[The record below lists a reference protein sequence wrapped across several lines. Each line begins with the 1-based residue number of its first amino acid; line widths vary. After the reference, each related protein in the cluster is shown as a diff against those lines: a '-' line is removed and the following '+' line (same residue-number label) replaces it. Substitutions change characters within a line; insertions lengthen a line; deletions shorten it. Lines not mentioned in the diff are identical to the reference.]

1 MSSHAADVTALSK
14 RLGLICSSYPTV
26 RPQMVAEVVRAV
38 IDTMGSELS
47 VHETELLNEVEELGR
62 TIAVAKEEIAALRSD
77 RSSTGDVS
85 AASEELDAVV
95 AHTADATNAIL
106 EACELLDATSARPSG
121 PDAAVVQDATM
132 RIYEACSFQDI
143 TGQRIT
149 KVVNTLKAVE
159 AKVAKIVNTFGQHR
173 WEEAFPTV
181 EGEPHRP
188 DAHLLNGPQLPA
200 SAMAQADIDA
210 LLADL
215 D

>member
-1 MSSHAADVTALSK
+1 MAEHAPDVALLSE
-14 RLGLICSSYPTV
+14 RLAAICSSYPTV

-38 IDTMGSELS
+38 IDTIGSELS
-47 VHETELLNEVEELGR
+47 VHETELLGEVEELGR
-62 TIAVAKEEIAALRSD
+62 TIAIAKEEIAALGSD
-77 RSSTGDVS
+77 RSSNRDVS

-106 EACELLDATSARPSG
+106 EACELLDATALGSSG
-121 PDAAVVQDATM
+121 PNAAAVQDATM

-149 KVVNTLKAVE
+149 KVVNTLKSVE
-159 AKVAKIVNTFGQHR
+159 AKVARIVDTFGMHR
-173 WEEAFPTV
+173 WEDAVPRPDQ
-181 EGEPHRP
+181 EPHRP

-210 LLADL
+210 LLADF